1 LNIRLL
7 MLPVSP
13 LYRRFVGCCSTALAT
28 LGALSFSASALMFC
42 APVGAQVGSTVK
54 LIVPFAVG
62 GPTDIAARVVA
73 PLLSEVTG
81 KNIVVENKVGATG
94 GIGAEFVARSAPD
107 GNTIL
112 FGTSSIMSANP
123 ALVAKLSYDPVRD
136 FAPVSLVAQIENVLV
151 VHPSVPANNVQEFV
165 KYAKANPNK
174 LAYGSSGIGSTYH
187 LGAEY
192 FSNLAGLQ
200 MNHVPYKGQG
210 PAAQDLLAGHLQVMF
225 DAFNF
230 ALPNIKSGKV
240 KALGMTGAK
249 RHPDLPDLPT
259 IAEQGVP
266 YVTTMWIAFFL
277 PAKTPSTIVDKL
289 QKDLAGI
296 LQKAEVK
303 ERFNKLGMTAAS
315 SQPSELDTLLR
326 KELAQWTKVVKD
338 ANIKAE

>member
-1 LNIRLL
+1 MSPSLAFPRLAL
-7 MLPVSP
+7 KAIAILAANLVLLSP
-13 LYRRFVGCCSTALAT
+13 
-28 LGALSFSASALMFC
+28 
-42 APVGAQVGSTVK
+42 AQAQSSNTVR

-62 GPTDIAARVVA
+62 GPTDIAARVIA
-73 PLLSEVTG
+73 PLLGDVMG
-81 KNIVVENKVGATG
+81 KTIVVENKVGATG

-107 GNTIL
+107 GHTIL

-123 ALVAKLSYDPVRD
+123 ALVAKLPYDPIKD
-136 FAPVSLVAQIENVLV
+136 FAAVSLVAQIENVLV
-151 VHPSVPANNVQEFV
+151 VHPSVPASNVQELI
-165 KYAKANPNK
+165 KYAKANPGK

-187 LGAEY
+187 LGAEF
-192 FSNLAGLQ
+192 FSNLTGIQ

-230 ALPNIKSGKV
+230 ALSNIKAGKV

-277 PAKTPSTIVDKL
+277 PAKTPTAIVEKL
-289 QKDLAGI
+289 QRDLAGI
-296 LQKAEVK
+296 LQKPDVK
-303 ERFNKLGMTAAS
+303 ERFNKLGMTAVS
-315 SQPSELDTLLR
+315 NQPGELDALLR
-326 KELAQWTKVVKD
+326 KELALWSKVVKD
-338 ANIKAE
+338 GNIKAE